1 VVRNVHVTEP
11 SPAYALSL
19 LRLRGIGRRTVVSV
33 LARFSDEAALRGAAE
48 TEVASVVGR
57 RATQA
62 LVNGLADDW
71 DRAREWADL
80 EVARHEQAGVQV
92 VAFGS
97 ASYPPLLAVS
107 PDPPALLYV
116 LGSVDALS
124 ALLTVAV
131 VGTRHPTIRGR
142 EIARRVARRFAEAG
156 VVVVSG
162 LAAGIDTAGHEGA
175 LEAGRTVAVL
185 GTAIDDVYPAENRTL
200 ARRIEQAGAL
210 VSEYPIGFVNRSSAF
225 AERDRIQA
233 GLSLAVIPV
242 QTGIKGGTQ
251 HTIRYAI
258 DARRRVLCPRPV
270 EAELHDPENE
280 GILALIDGGRAT
292 PFEADDFPRLLDE
305 LPRLRAELL
314 SAYPEPVSSADPA
327 PKLIGPASPRGKKK
341 QQASEGQTAWLLP
354 DPTPTSSDLV
364 TAGPTK
370 DRRPAVGSPTP
381 IHTMDEVLAALDEA
395 LDRVGPS
402 YDEAAFDAIIR
413 RWRARRY
420 PDNP

>member
-1 VVRNVHVTEP
+1 MPVLRSAPVTEP
-11 SPAYALSL
+11 SAAYALSL
-19 LRLRGIGRRTVVSV
+19 LRLRGIGRRTVVA
-33 LARFSDEAALRGAAE
+33 LLGRFGDEAALRGASEADLLS
-48 TEVASVVGR
+48 VAGK
-57 RATQA
+57 RAAQP
-62 LVNGLADDW
+62 LLDGLASDW
-71 DRAREWADL
+71 DRAREWADI
-80 EVARHEQAGVQV
+80 EVARHEKAGVKV
-92 VAFGS
+92 VPFGS
-97 ASYPPLLAVS
+97 ATYPPLLAVS

-131 VGTRHPTIRGR
+131 VGTRQPTMRGR
-142 EIARRVARRFAEAG
+142 EIARRVARRFAETGA
-156 VVVVSG
+156 VVVSG

-175 LEAGRTVAVL
+175 LETGRTVAVL
-185 GTAIDDVYPAENRTL
+185 GTAIDVVYPAENRTL
-200 ARRIEQAGAL
+200 ARRIEQAL
-210 VSEYPIGFVNRSSAF
+210 VSEYPMGYVSRSSAF

-233 GLSLAVIPV
+233 GLSLAVVPV

-251 HTIRYAI
+251 HTIRFAI

-270 EAELHDPENE
+270 EAELHEPENE
-280 GILALIDGGRAT
+280 GVVALIDGGQAT
-292 PFEADDFPRLLDE
+292 PFEADDLPRLLDE

-314 SAYPEPVSSADPA
+314 SAYPEPKPSAGPA
-327 PKLIGPASPRGKKK
+327 PTLAAPVSPRRKGK

-354 DPTPTSSDLV
+354 DLTSASSDLI
-364 TAGPTK
+364 TPGSTEDPRPAAGP
-370 DRRPAVGSPTP
+370 PMP
-381 IHTMDEVLAALDEA
+381 IHTMDEVLAALDDA